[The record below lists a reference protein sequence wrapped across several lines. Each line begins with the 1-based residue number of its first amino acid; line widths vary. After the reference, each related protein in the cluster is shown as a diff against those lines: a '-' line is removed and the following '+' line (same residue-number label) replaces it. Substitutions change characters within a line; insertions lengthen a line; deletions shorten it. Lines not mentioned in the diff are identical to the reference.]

1 MKALLAIGLLL
12 LAGISHH
19 TCAQVLNDR
28 DLRDVANNRPYS
40 ALNLNR
46 ATTAN
51 KAAAEAG
58 EAHPIHYFTP
68 DWQPGQI
75 LSIEGPPQAVPAM
88 RYNIVH
94 RWLEVKD
101 ATVPGGLLVLPVGS
115 IRGFML
121 ADAPGQ
127 PAY

>member
-1 MKALLAIGLLL
+1 MTALLAIGLLL

-19 TCAQVLNDR
+19 TCAQVLNNR
-28 DLRDVANNRPYS
+28 DLRDVADNRPNS
-40 ALNLNR
+40 ALNR
-46 ATTAN
+46 ATAAN
-51 KAAAEAG
+51 KAAAEA
-58 EAHPIHYFTP
+58 EEVHPVHYFPP

-94 RWLEVKD
+94 HWLEVKD
-101 ATVPGGLLVLPVGS
+101 TTVPGGLRVLSVGS
-115 IRGFML
+115 IRGFVL
-121 ADAPGQ
+121 ADVPGQ

>member
-1 MKALLAIGLLL
+1 MKAQLAIGLLL

-19 TCAQVLNDR
+19 TCAQVPNDR
-28 DLRDVANNRPYS
+28 DLRDVANNQPYS
-40 ALNLNR
+40 ALNR
-46 ATTAN
+46 AAAAN

-75 LSIEGPPQAVPAM
+75 LSIEGPPQAVLAM

-101 ATVPGGLLVLPVGS
+101 ATVPGGLRVLPVGS
-115 IRGFML
+115 IRGFVL
-121 ADAPGQ
+121 ADVPGQ